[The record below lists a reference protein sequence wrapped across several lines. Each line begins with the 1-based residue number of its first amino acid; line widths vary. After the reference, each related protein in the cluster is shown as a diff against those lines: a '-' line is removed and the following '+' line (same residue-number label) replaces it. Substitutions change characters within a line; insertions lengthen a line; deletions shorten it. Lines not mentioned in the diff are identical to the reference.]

1 LLQWSDAIF
10 HYGMKD
16 IFLGRVQLLF
26 VLLLLLA
33 FALLGKLF
41 FVQVM
46 HGKDFKERAGRQY
59 VSSVAD
65 AFNRGSIFFT
75 RKDGT
80 LIGAATLKSGFVV
93 AIHPGLLA
101 DAQEAFKKLFDI
113 LPKLDV
119 VAFFLKAG
127 KKDDPYEEIARRVPE
142 ESATRIKE
150 MEIPGV
156 SIFSEKWRYYP
167 GETIAAHT
175 VGFVG
180 WNGDSLGGRYGLER
194 YYDDVLRR
202 GEENLYVNFFA
213 EIFANLGKSLFYRG
227 SREGDIVISIEP
239 EVERHLETVLRDVVK
254 KWNADSGGAIIIDP
268 KTGAVYALAS
278 YPTFDPNHFEKE
290 KKHTIFSNPLVENMY
305 EMGSIVKPLT
315 MAAGLDARVVT
326 AKSTYNDAGFLVLN
340 TARIGNYDGKA
351 RGVVSMQEV
360 LNQSLNTGAVHV
372 MQKVGKEKFAK
383 YMLSFGI
390 GEETGIDLPNEIP
403 GLVTNLKSSRDI
415 EYATASFGQ
424 GIAMTPIAMT
434 RALAVLANKGV
445 LVTPHIVTRID
456 YPLSSKEINLSDDV
470 RRVIKEEAAEEI
482 TRMLVGVVDT
492 ALVGG
497 VQKLPRYSIAAKTG
511 TAQMALPEGGG
522 YYDDRYLHSFFGYF
536 PAYDA
541 RFLVFLY
548 MVYPKEVRYSSQTLT
563 DPFFDVAKFLI
574 NYYEIPP
581 DR

>member
-1 LLQWSDAIF
+1 
-10 HYGMKD
+10 MKD
-16 IFLGRVQLLF
+16 IFIGRIRFLF
-26 VLLLLLA
+26 TMIFLLA
-33 FALLGKLF
+33 LALVGKLF
-41 FVQVM
+41 FVQVL
-46 HGKDFKERAGRQY
+46 HGDDFKERAGRQY

-80 LIGAATLKSGFVV
+80 LIGAATLKSGYVV
-93 AIHPGLLA
+93 AIHPAELVDTQ
-101 DAQEAFKKLFDI
+101 DAFEKLNRI
-113 LPKLDV
+113 IPELDDT
-119 VAFFLKAG
+119 AFFLKAG

-142 ESATRIKE
+142 ENAASIKE
-150 MEIPGV
+150 MKIPGV

-167 GETIAAHT
+167 GETISAHT
-175 VGFVG
+175 IGFVG

-213 EIFANLGKSLFYRG
+213 EIFANLGQSLFYRG
-227 SREGDIVISIEP
+227 EREGDIIISLEP
-239 EVERHLETVLRDVVK
+239 EVERHLETVLRGVVK
-254 KWNADSGGAIIIDP
+254 KWNADSAGAIIIDP
-268 KTGAVYALAS
+268 KTGAIYALAS

-290 KKHTIFSNPLVENMY
+290 KKHTLFSNPLIENIY

-315 MAAGLDARVVT
+315 MAAGLDAGVVT
-326 AKSTYNDAGFLVLN
+326 PQSTYNDVGSLVFN

-372 MQKVGKEKFAK
+372 MQKVGKERFAR

-403 GLVTNLKSSRDI
+403 GLVTNLKSTRDI

-434 RALAVLANKGV
+434 RALAALANKGV

-456 YPLSSKEINLSDDV
+456 YDLSAKEINLSDDV
-470 RRVIKEEAAEEI
+470 RRVIKEETAEEI
-482 TRMLVGVVDT
+482 TRMLVEVVDT

-497 VQKLPRYSIAAKTG
+497 AQKLSHYSIAAKTG
-511 TAQMALPEGGG
+511 TAQIALPEGGG
-522 YYDDRYLHSFFGYF
+522 YYDDRFLHSFFGYF

-563 DPFFDVAKFLI
+563 DPFFDITKFLI
-574 NYYEIPP
+574 NYYKIPP